1 MLDKTKKLRY
11 HIFVRRDK
19 FMKIIAVNAGSS
31 SLKFQLLTMPEEH
44 EITSGLVERIGY
56 DNAVFSIKV
65 NGEKIKKEQSILNH
79 KVAVELVIKGLLENK
94 IIESLEEINGVG
106 HRVVQGGEIFKDSV
120 VIDDQVIEDIKSLND
135 LAPLHNPANI
145 TGIKAFREILPNVIQ
160 VAVFD
165 TTFHQSMKE
174 DAYLYA
180 SPYEWYEKYGVRK
193 YGFHGTSHQYV
204 SERAIELLNQKE
216 SKIIVAHLGNG
227 ASLCA
232 VKDGKSVDT
241 SMGLT
246 PLEGIPMG
254 TRSGNIDPS
263 VLMLVSQKEDKTY
276 GEVLNDLNKHSG
288 YLGVSGIS
296 NDSRDIVD
304 NMHKGHHRATLAHRI
319 QIKRIADYI
328 GSYYVYMGGLDAI
341 CFTAGIGENAPEIRQ
356 DVIDA
361 VKVLGIKLDQE
372 ENQKRGERLI
382 STKDSKVKVFIIP
395 TNEEVMIAREVMRLK

>member
-1 MLDKTKKLRY
+1 
-11 HIFVRRDK
+11 
-19 FMKIIAVNAGSS
+19 MKIIAVNAGSS
-31 SLKFQLLTMPEEH
+31 SLKFQLLNMPEEH

-56 DNAVFSIKV
+56 DNAVFTIKIDGKKV
-65 NGEKIKKEQSILNH
+65 KKETPVPNH
-79 KVAVELVIKGLLENK
+79 KVAVELVIEGLLEHK
-94 IIESLEEINGVG
+94 VIASLDEIKGVG
-106 HRVVQGGEIFKDSV
+106 HRVVQGGELFKDSV
-120 VIDDQVIEDIKSLND
+120 VITDQVVKDIESLND

-145 TGIKAFREILPNVIQ
+145 TGIEAFRELLPNVIQ

-165 TTFHQSMKE
+165 TTFHQTMRE

-180 SPYEWYEKYGVRK
+180 APYEWYKKYGVRK

-204 SERAIELLNQKE
+204 SERVQELLGNKDA
-216 SKIIVAHLGNG
+216 KIIVAHLGNG

-232 VKDGKSVDT
+232 VDGGKSVDT

-254 TRSGNIDPS
+254 TRSGNIDPA
-263 VLMLVSQKEDKTY
+263 VLMLVSEKENKSY
-276 GEVLNDLNKHSG
+276 EEVLNDLNKASG

-296 NDSRDIVD
+296 NDSRDIVE
-304 NMHKGHHRATLAHRI
+304 NMLQGHYRATLAHRI

-341 CFTAGIGENAPEIRQ
+341 CFTAGIGENAPEVRK

-361 VKVLGIKLDQE
+361 IKVLGITLDE
-372 ENQKRGERLI
+372 AENQKRGERMI
-382 STKDSKVKVFIIP
+382 STADSKVKAFIIP
-395 TNEEVMIAREVMRLK
+395 TNEEVMIAREVLKIK